1 MRLPPPALITATLAG
16 TALVVWW
23 VAAPRRSAAEGDRSF
38 AASPQ
43 PPPAPMEKVTRTTDE
58 WKKLLTAEQYRVTR
72 EAGTEPAFGE
82 AYHAF
87 KQQGRGSYFCV
98 CCGNLLFTS
107 TTRFDSGCGWPSFY
121 DPASAGGIV
130 ERKDSSHGMD
140 RIEVLCAKCDAH
152 LGHVFAGEGFK
163 TPTDRRFCI
172 NAAALR
178 FVPDA
183 PSAAGPAGTP
193 K

>member
-1 MRLPPPALITATLAG
+1 MRCPAPVFLATTLAG
-16 TALVVWW
+16 AALVAGW
-23 VAAPRRSAAEGDRSF
+23 VAAPGCTGGENRPSLVAP
-38 AASPQ
+38 PQ
-43 PPPAPMEKVTRTTDE
+43 PPPTPMEKIARTPDE
-58 WKKLLTAEQYRVTR
+58 WKKLLTPEQYRVTR

-130 ERKDSSHGMD
+130 ERKDSSRGMD
-140 RIEVLCAKCDAH
+140 RVEVLCAKCDAH
-152 LGHVFAGEGFK
+152 LGHVFAGEGFN

-183 PSAAGPAGTP
+183 PPAAGPAATP
-193 K
+193 E

>member
-1 MRLPPPALITATLAG
+1 MRRPARVLVVAGLAG
-16 TALVVWW
+16 TALAAGW
-23 VAAPRRSAAEGDRSF
+23 VAAPGCTGERGSRLR
-38 AASPQ
+38 PVPPH
-43 PPPAPMEKVTRTTDE
+43 PPPTPMKKIARTPDE
-58 WKKLLTAEQYRVTR
+58 WKKLLTPEQYRVTR

-121 DPASAGGIV
+121 GPASAGGVV

-140 RIEVLCAKCDAH
+140 RIEVLCASCDAH
-152 LGHVFAGEGFK
+152 LGHVFAGEDFK

-183 PSAAGPAGTP
+183 PPAEGPAGTP
-193 K
+193 E